1 MEKKKSSGSIVF
13 IILLII
19 VILGLVGYILYDKG
33 LFTKKEVVSKEKTV
47 NTETISFK
55 EARGILDEFGINYLS
70 VKDYKKSGFYF
81 EYLVGTLN
89 SKEEYNC
96 DQLAKKDSNKWTKED
111 DYYQSKDGYM
121 CHIKDKYPVY
131 SYEDMNK
138 IYKEVFNKDLKK
150 DSFALDDL
158 GRCNLNAY
166 YYIKSIDGFI
176 KTNIVGGCIS
186 SPFEPI
192 EFNVISDAVKENNTL
207 TITAYIDNFERKDLS
222 ITEKGFKI
230 HDAKI
235 ECDLYNE
242 EDQEDGETAEI
253 NAQAN
258 TDTIRTTI
266 LESYLDKVNKYEIT
280 FKIDGN
286 KYNLDTIKKVNN

>member
-1 MEKKKSSGSIVF
+1 MEEKKKSTGSIVF
-13 IILLII
+13 IVLLILI
-19 VILGLVGYILYDKG
+19 ILGLVGYICYDKG
-33 LFTKKEVVSKEKTV
+33 LLTKKEEVTKEKTSNV
-47 NTETISFK
+47 ETISFK
-55 EARGILDEFGINYLS
+55 EARGILDSFGINYLS

-81 EYLVGTLN
+81 EYLVSTLN
-89 SKEEYNC
+89 SKEEYDC
-96 DQLAKKDSNKWTKED
+96 DQLTKKDSNKWTKEE
-111 DYYQSKDGYM
+111 DYYQSKEGYM
-121 CHIKDKYPVY
+121 CNIKAKYPVY

-186 SPFEPI
+186 SPYEPI

-207 TITAYIDNFERKDLS
+207 TITAYIDNFEREDLS

-235 ECDLYNE
+235 EQELFDE
-242 EDQEDGETAEI
+242 EDQEDSETAEI

-280 FKIDGN
+280 FKVDEN
-286 KYNLDTIKKVNN
+286 KNTFDNIKKVN